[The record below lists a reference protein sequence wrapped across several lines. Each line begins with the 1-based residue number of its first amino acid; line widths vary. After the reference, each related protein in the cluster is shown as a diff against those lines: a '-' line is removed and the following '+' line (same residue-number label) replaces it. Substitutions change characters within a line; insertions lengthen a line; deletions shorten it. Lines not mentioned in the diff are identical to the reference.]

1 MMDCTHGAD
10 HTLSRKRKKLE
21 LKKAMKVLYWIHI
34 LLKLIGNERI
44 ILKFQSP
51 GRFDIFILMQ
61 NDTGYNTAF
70 KDKQWHHGVVVI
82 ATAQVHSTKP
92 ELRFCTGSNPARSV
106 LEIRDGEDL

>member
-44 ILKFQSP
+44 ILKF
-51 GRFDIFILMQ
+51 
-61 NDTGYNTAF
+61 
-70 KDKQWHHGVVVI
+70 
-82 ATAQVHSTKP
+82 
-92 ELRFCTGSNPARSV
+92 
-106 LEIRDGEDL
+106 